1 MNDII
6 IQYTSQLLFGAIGAL
21 LFFPLFI
28 RLAPKLGLVDQPN
41 AERKIHTHSTPLIGG
56 VVIVATLL
64 VALAFNQSVSD
75 AIINNYQIFAP
86 AMVIF
91 AIATWDDRVNLNPK
105 IRLIAQLLMA
115 FLVVHSGI
123 RIESFNGVFGL
134 HELPL
139 VLQYVFTIIVIT
151 GVVNAFNLIDGVN
164 GLAGSL
170 ALINSLVL
178 SLLTLLVGLPGLALV
193 FAVIAGV
200 LLVFLRFNSNPA
212 KAFMGDGG
220 SMMLGFL
227 FAVIAVKTVQMA
239 QVSSLPVSTIS
250 LVVLTL
256 FLVPVI
262 DAVRVFLSRFSKG
275 ESILNP
281 DKSHLHHLVLT
292 LNASHRQVSRFIASM
307 HLVLLLGAPFL
318 ATYIGITA
326 TVLVYTVLILM
337 ISKVLSFYKTMVD
350 WQGSLKQKEIINHSM
365 R

>member
-1 MNDII
+1 MNEII
-6 IQYTSQLLFGAIGAL
+6 IQYTSQLIFGVIGAL

-64 VALAFNQSVSD
+64 VALVFNQNVSE

-86 AMVIF
+86 AMVVF

-105 IRLIAQLLMA
+105 IRLVAQLILA
-115 FLVVHSGI
+115 ALVVNSGI
-123 RIESFNGVFGL
+123 RIESLNGVFGL
-134 HELPL
+134 HELPI

-170 ALINSLVL
+170 ALINSIVL
-178 SLLTLLVGLPGLALV
+178 ALLTWLVGLPELALV
-193 FAVIAGV
+193 LSVIAGV
-200 LLVFLRFNSNPA
+200 LLVFLQFNSNPA

-227 FAVIAVKTVQMA
+227 FAVVAVKTLQMA
-239 QVSSLPVSTIS
+239 EASSLPSSTIS

-256 FLVPVI
+256 FLIPVI
-262 DAVRVFLSRFSKG
+262 DAIRVFLSRFSKG

-292 LNASHRQVSRFIASM
+292 LNASHKQVSRFIASM
-307 HLVLLLGAPFL
+307 HMLLLLGSPFL
-318 ATYIGITA
+318 AAYLGITN

-337 ISKVLSFYKTMVD
+337 ISKLLSFYKTMTD
-350 WQGSLKQKEIINHSM
+350 WQGSLKQKEIINHSVS
-365 R
+365 